1 MNTKQVIQS
10 QYLAALAML
19 KQVIERC
26 PQTVWDD
33 PNDKFKFWSRA
44 YHTVFF
50 VHFYLQDAEKD
61 FVEWEKHHDPD
72 GDIPFTKDEVLEYLA
87 FAEKQVRE
95 RVPVTDLEAESG
107 FHWYPVNKLELQFI
121 NIRHIQQHAGELY
134 ECLGTREKME
144 DLRWVGYSKT
154 YSDPSWDRSG
164 DGGMTPPR
172 LKEQE

>member
-19 KQVIERC
+19 KQAIEKC
-26 PQTVWDD
+26 PQNVWYDQ
-33 PNDKFKFWSRA
+33 NQKFKVWSKA

-61 FVEWEKHHDPD
+61 FIPWEKHHDPD
-72 GDIPFTKDEVLEYLA
+72 GDIPFTQDEVLEYLI
-87 FAEKQVRE
+87 FARKQVIE

-121 NIRHIQQHAGELY
+121 NIRHIQQHTGELY
-134 ECLGTREKME
+134 ECLGIRENIE
-144 DLRWVGYSKT
+144 DLRWVGYNKT
-154 YSDPSWDRSG
+154 YSDL
-164 DGGMTPPR
+164 T
-172 LKEQE
+172 